1 MTTLEQIRDVVRR
14 TWGHDGLRPLQV
26 EAIQAGVAGRD
37 SLVVLPTGGGKSLCY
52 QVPPL
57 VTGRTDL
64 VISPLIALMKD
75 QVDGLVANGYAAAA
89 LHSHVSPAEQREVE
103 AKLMAGELRLL
114 FVAPERLVFV
124 NSFSDK
130 DGGLIRHPMSATWPL
145 EIHNTLTLTEL
156 DGKTTLTLYG
166 GPVNATEAE
175 RQTYAAGRSGL
186 QQGMAGSFAQLD
198 AYLETLK

>member
-1 MTTLEQIRDVVRR
+1 MNRPNAPATSEAVLTLTRVFNAPRAIVFKAWTEPERLAKWWGPKGFDFVVA
-14 TWGHDGLRPLQV
+14 TMDLRPG
-26 EAIQAGVAGRD
+26 GVFHYCMRGPNGMEMWGK
-37 SLVVLPTGGGKSLCY
+37 LVYEDV
-52 QVPPL
+52 
-57 VTGRTDL
+57 
-64 VISPLIALMKD
+64 
-75 QVDGLVANGYAAAA
+75 
-89 LHSHVSPAEQREVE
+89 
-103 AKLMAGELRLL
+103 
-114 FVAPERLVFV
+114 VAPERLVFV

-130 DGGLIRHPMSATWPL
+130 DGGLTRHPMSATWPL
-145 EIHNTLTLTEL
+145 EIHNTLTLTEQ